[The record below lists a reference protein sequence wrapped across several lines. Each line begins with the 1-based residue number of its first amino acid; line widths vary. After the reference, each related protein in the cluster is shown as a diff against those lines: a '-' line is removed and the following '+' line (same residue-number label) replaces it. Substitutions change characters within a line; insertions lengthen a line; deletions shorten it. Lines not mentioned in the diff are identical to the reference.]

1 MPCPNLMMVRAK
13 EKVSLKSTFIRTI
26 KIYVEYKKAL
36 QQMKLKQK

>member
-1 MPCPNLMMVRAK
+1 MSQFNDGACK

-26 KIYVEYKKAL
+26 KIYIEYKKAL